1 MNNGIVIIGS
11 GFAARQLVKNLRKQD
26 SHVPITL
33 IADDSCDEYNKPE
46 LSHVIS
52 QQQPADALTRGS
64 SVSFAQQYHL
74 QLHSNTRVMAIDAAS
89 QRVSSQQHS
98 WQYDKLVL
106 AVGAS
111 AIVPPI
117 AGHQHMLTLNSQ
129 QEYRQCEDRLLSAK
143 RVLILGGGLIGSELA
158 MDMCRAGK
166 QVTVIDQANSLL
178 SSLMPVE
185 VSSRLQCSLQQ
196 MGVELLLNQQLVSL
210 QLAEGGLLA
219 TLSNGRP
226 LLTDAVVSAVGLRP
240 NSKLA
245 RQAGLQVNRGILV
258 DSCLQTSAE
267 NIYALGDCAE
277 INGQL
282 LPFLQPIQFGAITLA
297 KNLLGTRDGLTL
309 PPMLIKVKT
318 PAMPM
323 QLAGETQRQDLQWT
337 ILAEAQGI
345 IAKGFD
351 RQQQLRAF
359 IVSEDHM
366 KQAFVLLK
374 TLNNSYNSQEQQ

>member
-26 SHVPITL
+26 TQIPITL

-52 QQQPADALTRGS
+52 QQQLADALTRES
-64 SVSFAQQYHL
+64 SASFAQQYNL
-74 QLHSNTRVMAIDAAS
+74 QLHCNTQIMAIDTAT
-89 QRVSSQQHS
+89 QRVSSLQHS

-117 AGHQHMLTLNSQ
+117 AGHEHMLTLNSQ
-129 QEYRQCEDRLLSAK
+129 QEYRRCEDRLLSAK

-210 QLAEGGLLA
+210 QLAEEELLA
-219 TLSNGRP
+219 TLSNGRQ
-226 LLTDAVVSAVGLRP
+226 LSADVVVSAVGLRP

-282 LPFLQPIQFGAITLA
+282 LPFLQPIQFSAMTLA
-297 KNLLGTRDGLTL
+297 KNLLGTSDGLTL

-337 ILAEAQGI
+337 ILAEAQGV

-374 TLNNSYNSQEQQ
+374 TLNNSYKTQEQP